1 LSFDPTGFCDHAVDR
16 RIAAAT
22 ALQATDPSRAN
33 ALWARVD
40 REITDHAVWLPTE
53 TPTRF
58 DVISRR
64 VGNYQYHIA
73 MGPLV
78 DQLWVR

>member
-1 LSFDPTGFCDHAVDR
+1 LSFDLTGFCD
-16 RIAAAT
+16 
-22 ALQATDPSRAN
+22 
-33 ALWARVD
+33 
-40 REITDHAVWLPTE
+40 AVWLPTE
-53 TPTRF
+53 TDEI

-73 MGPLV
+73 IGPLV